1 MLKAKFTLCRSI
13 LERRYGGLWFESAA
27 RRTYRARGA
36 AVGEQRI
43 ANRAAPCVFCSH
55 GPTAFRSPM
64 GGSKPA
70 DLITLSA
77 WRVGSSVAHQPTL
90 SSSIGRLEI
99 TELQKSSRS
108 CQPAGILALAADIS
122 CGTLEVR
129 SATTEAWRG
138 WAAAIAK
145 KL

>member
-1 MLKAKFTLCRSI
+1 
-13 LERRYGGLWFESAA
+13 
-27 RRTYRARGA
+27 
-36 AVGEQRI
+36 
-43 ANRAAPCVFCSH
+43 
-55 GPTAFRSPM
+55 M

-99 TELQKSSRS
+99 TALQKSSRS
-108 CQPAGILALAADIS
+108 RQPAGILALAADIS